1 MKGRDPALYHVTYSK
16 CDLTNW
22 SSPQCEWLRAL
33 YEVLQEVRTIKIRNH
48 CFVTRNILWQ
58 WLNTCKNAPETILR
72 RTKIQVLSLKWTKS
86 QTKAQKM
93 GDMVTCKGERE
104 VSAVSRRLPDNLGEF
119 ACMNRKLP
127 ARLSWFI
134 WWICLCSKS
143 SREIIWISSIATA
156 KHKSI

>member
-1 MKGRDPALYHVTYSK
+1 MKGRDLALYHVTYSNVILQIDPAPNVN
-16 CDLTNW
+16 DLEHYMK
-22 SSPQCEWLRAL
+22 S
-33 YEVLQEVRTIKIRNH
+33 YKKYVLSKFAIIILLQ
-48 CFVTRNILWQ
+48 RNILWQ
-58 WLNTCKNAPETILR
+58 WLNTCKNAPENILQR
-72 RTKIQVLSLKWTKS
+72 RKIQVLSLKWTKS

-104 VSAVSRRLPDNLGEF
+104 ISAVSRRLPDNLGEF

-143 SREIIWISSIATA
+143 SREIIWISSIAIA
-156 KHKSI
+156 KHKSV